1 MYNCSI
7 KILHTDFQ
15 MFYLMFELCILS
27 VTVCAQSTCVR
38 NEGSLDQAQQER
50 PDRAVRQLP
59 EGAVTEAEPGGRR
72 SQGIQSGGRSH
83 YCKSGTVHKVTPQL
97 LFMK

>member
-1 MYNCSI
+1 
-7 KILHTDFQ
+7 

-59 EGAVTEAEPGGRR
+59 EGAVTEAEPGG
-72 SQGIQSGGRSH
+72 
-83 YCKSGTVHKVTPQL
+83 
-97 LFMK
+97 